1 MKHTVKICGVEKKTS
16 KKGSTY
22 YIIHF
27 VEKMESIDSVGYK
40 CTSAFADEEIA
51 EQAKVKLNKEAEIA
65 YFWVN
70 GLCRI
75 LMMY

>member
-1 MKHTVKICGVEKKTS
+1 MKHNVKICGVEKRTS

-22 YIIHF
+22 YIVHF
-27 VEKMESIDSVGYK
+27 VEKMEAMDSIGYK

-51 EQAKVKLNKEAEIA
+51 EQAKSKLNKEVEVA
-65 YFWVN
+65 YYW
-70 GLCRI
+70 GGGSCRI

>member
-1 MKHTVKICGVEKKTS
+1 MKHTVKICGVEKRTS

-27 VEKMESIDSVGYK
+27 VEKMDSMESVGYK
-40 CTSAFADEEIA
+40 CISAFADEDVA
-51 EQAKVKLNKEAEIA
+51 EQAKLKLNKEVELA
-65 YFWVN
+65 YYWGN
-70 GLCRI
+70 GTCRI